1 MCHNLTWEDWEHL
14 RDEERREYVEPR
26 ETEVAAE
33 PEAVEPE
40 PEPEP
45 ERELVHA

>member
-1 MCHNLTWEDWEHL
+1 MCHNLTWEDWEL
-14 RDEERREYVEPR
+14 LKDEERREYVEPR
-26 ETEVAAE
+26 EVAAE